1 MRGTAEM
8 PGSYAPVCAKL
19 RAATSEIVDCAA
31 EFCHELEAAPLLRG
45 AQGKRATEPP
55 ADPGTEAAT
64 TTFCADSERGGGSVV
79 AGGEAREL
87 GNERPPHD
95 ASVEHAEASEAMQL
109 EVAQV
114 DDAMQLHTSEC
125 QGEEARGPPTE
136 KTIADTA
143 ARENTG
149 DSQTPLESHQ
159 LIQQIAR
166 PALWDLMRKEMLP
179 VGGTSLTSAL
189 NCVSLET
196 LEAIIYQ
203 QCRVVK
209 KMSMNPSAFSSL
221 DISEAC
227 ASLRQASWLH
237 TLRIVSISNLSAT
250 DGKAIL
256 ARILTSSK
264 YKLVLGPSNWKDL
277 LAFLKVLG
285 GSALPE
291 ESIVSNDLDSGVEVD
306 LAAQPPRKKQRVLN
320 PQNEAPPV
328 RVLCS
333 FRFLEQVDLL
343 DDLCTEQQIFFIERD
358 LPTPID
364 ILVDERN
371 CICVVAGATIQ
382 AEANLR
388 AFVFSL
394 ARLQVEVQKCWL
406 IIVLDIS
413 PSADMEDA
421 ISLFYAALVQ
431 FRVTIQVFTCF
442 SCEETSC
449 YIRAIVDQCAEAALN
464 CHRILPRLWF
474 ERPFLLEEESQFERF
489 LVSTKVV
496 NHYAAQSLLHKIC
509 MEDLFLKGF
518 DELKLLVQNA
528 ITEEQL
534 QLLWGFMQQHHGL
547 N

>member
-1 MRGTAEM
+1 MRGPVRKSALMFSQGSFSCDAVQEPQSQEKLILSCQPRRVQFDWCEIIKTGEAFLYEDSGRLLKAMVRANAQVMLFVKDTDVSNVFDGDWGLSLHGMFPPRSMEGGGGDVQNLLFPFELVRDDDEKIANAPSNLITIAGKYFHDLQRSDVSLTKASLNIPSLWNLSVATSRLEGLVTEELSTMPMEPNLPTTFSCTPIAAQLDTMASEMTDQKMLLSTTKNGELDSSARQANHQSPGRENLAVTAEDDFL
-8 PGSYAPVCAKL
+8 STDYFL
-19 RAATSEIVDCAA
+19 SD
-31 EFCHELEAAPLLRG
+31 
-45 AQGKRATEPP
+45 
-55 ADPGTEAAT
+55 
-64 TTFCADSERGGGSVV
+64 TF
-79 AGGEAREL
+79 L
-87 GNERPPHD
+87 GCNWSR
-95 ASVEHAEASEAMQL
+95 
-109 EVAQV
+109 
-114 DDAMQLHTSEC
+114 
-125 QGEEARGPPTE
+125 PPTE

-382 AEANLR
+382 
-388 AFVFSL
+388 
-394 ARLQVEVQKCWL
+394 
-406 IIVLDIS
+406 VLDIS

-421 ISLFYAALVQ
+421 ISF
-431 FRVTIQVFTCF
+431 IFTQRWC
-442 SCEETSC
+442 S
-449 YIRAIVDQCAEAALN
+449 
-464 CHRILPRLWF
+464 F
-474 ERPFLLEEESQFERF
+474 E
-489 LVSTKVV
+489 
-496 NHYAAQSLLHKIC
+496 
-509 MEDLFLKGF
+509 
-518 DELKLLVQNA
+518 
-528 ITEEQL
+528 
-534 QLLWGFMQQHHGL
+534 
-547 N
+547 